1 MQKHDRC
8 LRRYA
13 HAMAIRLRRLTA
25 RLGAEIGDL
34 TPALG
39 MVLVSGKLELVR
51 GTCVNVSTEI
61 IYYGE
66 CE

>member
-1 MQKHDRC
+1 
-8 LRRYA
+8 
-13 HAMAIRLRRLTA
+13 MAIRLRRLTA